1 MIKLRLNYLL
11 QQKKMSAYKLSK
23 LTGISTNHIGK
34 MVHEETSL
42 IRFDTLEK
50 ICKTLKCTPNDLF
63 TSDDPQMQRLL
74 LLSNSQSSQPK
85 DLESSDRT
93 DRIEDDSDK

>member
-34 MVHEETSL
+34 MIHEETSL

-50 ICKTLKCTPNDLF
+50 I
-63 TSDDPQMQRLL
+63 
-74 LLSNSQSSQPK
+74 
-85 DLESSDRT
+85 
-93 DRIEDDSDK
+93 

>member
-34 MVHEETSL
+34 MIHEETSL
-42 IRFDTLEK
+42 LRFDTLEK

-63 TSDDPQMQRLL
+63 TSNDPQMQRLL
-74 LLSNSQSSQPK
+74 LLSNSQSSQPENP
-85 DLESSDRT
+85 ESS

>member
-74 LLSNSQSSQPK
+74 LLSNSQSSQPE

-93 DRIEDDSDK
+93 DRIEDDSDE

>member
-63 TSDDPQMQRLL
+63 ISNDPQMQRLL
-74 LLSNSQSSQPK
+74 LLSNSQSSQPE
-85 DLESSDRT
+85 DPESSD
-93 DRIEDDSDK
+93 IEDDSDK

>member
-1 MIKLRLNYLL
+1 
-11 QQKKMSAYKLSK
+11 MSAYKLSK

>member
-63 TSDDPQMQRLL
+63 TSDDPQIQRLL

>member
-63 TSDDPQMQRLL
+63 TSDDPQMRRLL
-74 LLSNSQSSQPK
+74 LLSNSQSSRSEAS
-85 DLESSDRT
+85 ESSDH
-93 DRIEDDSDK
+93 IENDSDK

>member
-11 QQKKMSAYKLSK
+11 QQNKMSAYKLSK

-63 TSDDPQMQRLL
+63 TSDDPQMRRLL
-74 LLSNSQSSQPK
+74 LLSNSQSSRSEAS
-85 DLESSDRT
+85 ESSDH
-93 DRIEDDSDK
+93 IENDSDK

>member
-23 LTGISTNHIGK
+23 LTGISTNHIGN

-63 TSDDPQMQRLL
+63 TSNDPQMQRLL
-74 LLSNSQSSQPK
+74 LLSNSQSSQPEAP
-85 DLESSDRT
+85 ESSDH
-93 DRIEDDSDK
+93 IEDDSDK

>member
-63 TSDDPQMQRLL
+63 TSDDPQMRRLL
-74 LLSNSQSSQPK
+74 LLSNSQSSQSE
-85 DLESSDRT
+85 DFESSNHV
-93 DRIEDDSDK
+93 EGDSDK

>member
-34 MVHEETSL
+34 MIHEETSL

-63 TSDDPQMQRLL
+63 TSNDPQMQRLL
-74 LLSNSQSSQPK
+74 LLSNSQSSQPE
-85 DLESSDRT
+85 DLESS

>member
-34 MVHEETSL
+34 MIHEETSL

-63 TSDDPQMQRLL
+63 TSNEPQMQRL
-74 LLSNSQSSQPK
+74 
-85 DLESSDRT
+85 
-93 DRIEDDSDK
+93 

>member
-74 LLSNSQSSQPK
+74 LLSNSHSSQSE
-85 DLESSDRT
+85 DFESSNHV
-93 DRIEDDSDK
+93 EGDSDK

>member
-1 MIKLRLNYLL
+1 MIKLKLNYLL
-11 QQKKMSAYKLSK
+11 QQNKMSAYKLSK

-63 TSDDPQMQRLL
+63 TSDDPQMRRLL
-74 LLSNSQSSQPK
+74 LLSNSQSSRSEAS
-85 DLESSDRT
+85 ESSDH
-93 DRIEDDSDK
+93 IENDSDK